1 MVIPPEANLSAEA
14 TDLIEKL
21 VCDAEDRLGRNGA
34 QDIKDHPWF
43 EELDWD
49 SIRGSKAPFIPEVS
63 SPTSAE
69 NFDKF
74 KEEEPFFP
82 PSQSKYSKQK
92 MKRRKK
98 DLDFVGYTYKADVE
112 EEKQMF
118 VSALQELDHL

>member
-1 MVIPPEANLSAEA
+1 MK
-14 TDLIEKL
+14 KL

-34 QDIKDHPWF
+34 IEIKEHPWF
-43 EELDWD
+43 DGLDWD
-49 SIRGSKAPFIPEVS
+49 SLNTQKAPYIPEVS

-74 KEEEPFFP
+74 KEEQPFFP
-82 PSQSKYSKQK
+82 SSQSKLVKTK